1 MPKSVASYQS
11 LASRSSSVA
20 PSSRSESADPTYS
33 RHGYDDFDE
42 QQAEAIRNAYR
53 NALQSS
59 QTSASNLSSPRTVR
73 SRRGLQRRSEAD
85 LRLRVPRRDRT
96 GTAGTQHGQA
106 ATEQTPL
113 LSSPEVP
120 RSGYRATSVPGTPR
134 YPFTRSHS
142 YVNSVRG
149 PLGSRRGSFA
159 RGLMKALGTAGDEEE
174 ARAAGG
180 EASTSNVTASKRSLY
195 WDDRVWYDQFTSTDW
210 VHDSIADAYRVKELR
225 SRRDFRGRVK
235 AFFDGAQGWLLVFV
249 IGCVTAGFAYMIDV
263 TEAKIFDWK
272 TGYCSSRWYFSKRQ
286 CCSGASACEDW
297 SRWSRLIDGGQD
309 ESGKLW
315 LDFAAFVGWVVL
327 LALAACVV
335 TLRTKTTISSAISLS
350 TLDENLGAERHDSGK
365 GRTEG
370 GGPGTLSPTRRFQEA
385 AKRPPVVYYPAAGSG
400 VAEVRVIL
408 SGFVLHGYLGAQ
420 TLVYK
425 TVGLILSVGSGLS
438 VGKEGPYVHIAA
450 CIGNIASR
458 VSSKYRN
465 NDAKRREVL
474 SASAAAGVAV
484 AFGAPIGGV
493 LFSLEEVSYYFP
505 PKTMFRTFFCCI
517 AAALSLKFLNP
528 YGTNKIVLFQVRYVT
543 DWNLFEIII
552 FAALGVMGGT
562 LGALFIKAS
571 RIWAKTFRRSA
582 MIKSYP
588 MLEVFIVAVV
598 TGLVSFWN
606 RYTRVPVAEL
616 LYELAAPCDAFSDT
630 GTGLCPTQEN
640 IPETIRYLFAA
651 FFIKA
656 MLTVVTFGIKVP
668 AGIYVPSMV
677 VGGLLGRIVGH
688 IVQLIILR
696 YPDLALSIGCS
707 SNGSPEAC
715 VVPGVYALVA
725 AGATMCGVTRLSVT
739 LAVILFELTG
749 SLEHVLP
756 FAMGVLIAKWTAD
769 ALEPLSI
776 YDLLTDMNA
785 YPYLDHKVR
794 PVFTTD
800 LGDIT
805 TAPNQNRYI
814 DITASAFV
822 PAKQLRFQLEYLHMA
837 GEIDGG
843 LPILRHD
850 VLVGLIPG
858 PDLEF
863 ALDLLES
870 EDEAMCLMDA
880 RAPRED
886 KNKRPNSVV
895 AQREEALLADATDG
909 DGDDHTITEGESEE
923 YLSRTDTTSSERTT
937 TATNKT
943 GPTSSSRIDSATHEV
958 EPSSATSP
966 DEEEEEDG
974 GPDLTD
980 FTRYIDP
987 SPVSLDITSPMD
999 LVFECFVKLGLR
1011 YICVTCEG
1019 KYAGMVHKKT
1029 FSLAKTASSQKKR
1042 KLAPFAQSSASPSTT
1057 PSPQSQTRERTSSP
1071 TQTLPAIPSQPAA
1084 PEILTTGS
1092 TPPQTSSS
1100 PAQRGTAIPS
1110 SPLLSSAVYQRP
1122 TPPPRFLPPHLH
1134 HEVLPSREEG
1144 TVGSLEGGVDNMAGS
1159 ENGSERSLTGA
1170 GRVVGARSASPA
1182 KRSATAMEEGVVDS
1196 IMDESTPRPVEDE
1209 QEQETVTHVEDTAM
1223 SGMTPASVA
1232 LETQEMDINSASTS
1246 TNGNDSTST
1255 SASSLLEEVSEK
1267 APAEDQP
1274 LPPSQKEPHSTE
1286 RVDEQVAHVTRLGQ
1300 AQLDE
1305 GVKGVVVS
1313 SKWLE
1318 RVLSR
1323 STEGLQNREYPK
1335 EARDGLVGPMDNSD
1349 IVPEGAFEKPYL
1361 MDVSKEAFIPLKPG
1375 LTLNSEIQIL
1385 PFDAYGYIISEY
1397 GHVHSKP
1404 IIRYAHNTA
1413 NSGSDQQNVV
1423 YELYPPVVTIRK
1435 VPRPDSQAEA
1445 VKPKSGTGSLPALKL
1460 KKEARD
1466 RKEADAVRLV
1476 SSKSEK
1482 VQNFLARCKEAAG
1495 ISRET
1500 KVKVF
1505 RLIDP
1510 TIPAANRSDSAPS
1523 GVPSPPDSRST
1534 SPASTTG
1541 NVPKLI
1547 LDSETFGKMKGGTN
1561 LEPLELKDQTGN
1573 VNFNGGSMNVQM
1585 AGVHEDM
1592 TLVLEETLGGI
1603 RAGQF
1608 QSDAQNSLKIPKSAG
1623 SLPAS
1628 TTASGRTSPAPERM
1642 MTRGRARKDGRPPGV
1657 VGLQNLGNTCY
1668 MNSALQCIRSVEELA
1683 IFFLTKKYKKEINN
1697 DNPLGHHGR
1706 MANAYHSVIEGIY
1719 GNNNNSSF
1727 RPSHFKTALGNAQ
1740 PMFSGYGQQD
1750 SQEFL
1755 SFLVDALH
1763 EDLNRIKKKP
1773 YIENPD
1779 SNDATVHLPEAI
1791 IELGET
1797 YRNNH
1802 RLRND
1807 SVAMDLF
1814 SGFYKNKMECPK
1826 CDKVSVTFDP
1836 YSLLTVQLPVNV
1848 SFNHTVVFV
1857 PLQGPPVRQRVD
1869 IDNNATVKALKE
1881 SVASKHPGV
1890 EASRTTAVEIWHKKV
1905 YNVFDDRL
1913 SLQEAA
1919 IKSHDDIFIYE
1930 LDGVPTNPATADK
1943 YSSYMSKR
1951 EKVPAG
1957 GMDAPQA
1964 DCFAV
1969 PIIHRLQGSR
1979 NPSDEIM
1986 YPLFITVTRE
1996 EAKDYDVILKK
2007 TLQAVA
2013 NMTTRP
2019 ILKEFTEASVVKKDD
2034 SEAEMVDAEPAP
2046 NEDSAGVSDHSAQSE
2061 DGYVNVSH
2069 ASAATDSQILTNGTS
2084 AMQIDEPGEDAGV
2097 PHGFM
2102 DPEYFL
2108 SPALRTHLFEMKYSS
2123 NNNDNLYP
2131 GNNTSYNSYVHPMV
2145 GRVKALSRRSST
2157 QSSRSDETSS
2167 TTNGTTKSEESDAD
2181 DDEERPDIVVGESS
2195 LSAEHVSD
2203 SSDELNGPNTIM
2215 EPSAR
2220 EENVR
2225 GGRGKRNKNKKY
2237 GGKKGKRGGQQNRN
2251 SNRNPTFGFPAAK
2264 PRADDDSNPYYIQL
2278 GETIVLD
2285 WKAEAVNALFE
2296 GGDNDADGLRGRRTM
2311 DDEGRHG
2318 PIFDDPELEARVAK
2332 RARRHKHG
2340 VTLEECFAETG
2351 KREVLSEDNTWFCNR
2366 CKDHRRAAKTL
2377 EIWTLPDILVVHLK
2391 RFGGGRGSRDKLDIN
2406 VEFPIEGLDMT
2417 DKVGLKEDGKEYI
2430 YDLFAIDLHFGGLG
2444 GGHYTA
2450 MAKNWETGDWYDYND
2465 ASCSKITDLERLQQS
2480 AAYLLFYRRR
2490 SNTPLGNADLQE
2502 LVNKYKNPSSDDEE
2516 LDAGE
2521 GQLGGPIRSSHGPSS
2536 GSQVGVGTADTP
2548 RSLLGTSL
2556 LDGTAVGG
2564 GGIGAVERNLNPRRI
2579 TNFSA
2584 DDALPSYSASG
2595 ATWGFDGLRTDA
2607 VLGGGAEGDDDD
2619 DGASTTAQGFRDNDS
2634 GMGDDTP
2641 PLLTV
2646 SDGEWID
2653 DDASDEVEEMSRD
2666 IFDPPSRRG
2675 SVLARELE
2683 ADFREADEPEAVD
2696 ITLPGQED
2704 LYD

>member
-1 MPKSVASYQS
+1 
-11 LASRSSSVA
+11 
-20 PSSRSESADPTYS
+20 
-33 RHGYDDFDE
+33 
-42 QQAEAIRNAYR
+42 
-53 NALQSS
+53 
-59 QTSASNLSSPRTVR
+59 
-73 SRRGLQRRSEAD
+73 
-85 LRLRVPRRDRT
+85 
-96 GTAGTQHGQA
+96 
-106 ATEQTPL
+106 
-113 LSSPEVP
+113 
-120 RSGYRATSVPGTPR
+120 
-134 YPFTRSHS
+134 
-142 YVNSVRG
+142 
-149 PLGSRRGSFA
+149 
-159 RGLMKALGTAGDEEE
+159 
-174 ARAAGG
+174 
-180 EASTSNVTASKRSLY
+180 
-195 WDDRVWYDQFTSTDW
+195 
-210 VHDSIADAYRVKELR
+210 
-225 SRRDFRGRVK
+225 
-235 AFFDGAQGWLLVFV
+235 
-249 IGCVTAGFAYMIDV
+249 
-263 TEAKIFDWK
+263 
-272 TGYCSSRWYFSKRQ
+272 
-286 CCSGASACEDW
+286 
-297 SRWSRLIDGGQD
+297 
-309 ESGKLW
+309 
-315 LDFAAFVGWVVL
+315 
-327 LALAACVV
+327 
-335 TLRTKTTISSAISLS
+335 
-350 TLDENLGAERHDSGK
+350 
-365 GRTEG
+365 
-370 GGPGTLSPTRRFQEA
+370 
-385 AKRPPVVYYPAAGSG
+385 
-400 VAEVRVIL
+400 
-408 SGFVLHGYLGAQ
+408 
-420 TLVYK
+420 
-425 TVGLILSVGSGLS
+425 
-438 VGKEGPYVHIAA
+438 
-450 CIGNIASR
+450 
-458 VSSKYRN
+458 
-465 NDAKRREVL
+465 
-474 SASAAAGVAV
+474 
-484 AFGAPIGGV
+484 
-493 LFSLEEVSYYFP
+493 
-505 PKTMFRTFFCCI
+505 
-517 AAALSLKFLNP
+517 
-528 YGTNKIVLFQVRYVT
+528 
-543 DWNLFEIII
+543 
-552 FAALGVMGGT
+552 
-562 LGALFIKAS
+562 
-571 RIWAKTFRRSA
+571 
-582 MIKSYP
+582 
-588 MLEVFIVAVV
+588 
-598 TGLVSFWN
+598 
-606 RYTRVPVAEL
+606 
-616 LYELAAPCDAFSDT
+616 
-630 GTGLCPTQEN
+630 
-640 IPETIRYLFAA
+640 
-651 FFIKA
+651 
-656 MLTVVTFGIKVP
+656 
-668 AGIYVPSMV
+668 
-677 VGGLLGRIVGH
+677 
-688 IVQLIILR
+688 
-696 YPDLALSIGCS
+696 
-707 SNGSPEAC
+707 
-715 VVPGVYALVA
+715 
-725 AGATMCGVTRLSVT
+725 
-739 LAVILFELTG
+739 
-749 SLEHVLP
+749 
-756 FAMGVLIAKWTAD
+756 
-769 ALEPLSI
+769 
-776 YDLLTDMNA
+776 
-785 YPYLDHKVR
+785 
-794 PVFTTD
+794 
-800 LGDIT
+800 
-805 TAPNQNRYI
+805 
-814 DITASAFV
+814 
-822 PAKQLRFQLEYLHMA
+822 
-837 GEIDGG
+837 
-843 LPILRHD
+843 
-850 VLVGLIPG
+850 
-858 PDLEF
+858 
-863 ALDLLES
+863 
-870 EDEAMCLMDA
+870 
-880 RAPRED
+880 
-886 KNKRPNSVV
+886 
-895 AQREEALLADATDG
+895 
-909 DGDDHTITEGESEE
+909 
-923 YLSRTDTTSSERTT
+923 
-937 TATNKT
+937 
-943 GPTSSSRIDSATHEV
+943 
-958 EPSSATSP
+958 
-966 DEEEEEDG
+966 
-974 GPDLTD
+974 
-980 FTRYIDP
+980 
-987 SPVSLDITSPMD
+987 
-999 LVFECFVKLGLR
+999 
-1011 YICVTCEG
+1011 
-1019 KYAGMVHKKT
+1019 
-1029 FSLAKTASSQKKR
+1029 
-1042 KLAPFAQSSASPSTT
+1042 
-1057 PSPQSQTRERTSSP
+1057 
-1071 TQTLPAIPSQPAA
+1071 
-1084 PEILTTGS
+1084 
-1092 TPPQTSSS
+1092 
-1100 PAQRGTAIPS
+1100 
-1110 SPLLSSAVYQRP
+1110 
-1122 TPPPRFLPPHLH
+1122 
-1134 HEVLPSREEG
+1134 
-1144 TVGSLEGGVDNMAGS
+1144 MAGS
-1159 ENGSERSLTGA
+1159 ENGSERSLAGA

-1255 SASSLLEEVSEK
+1255 SASSLLE
-1267 APAEDQP
+1267 
-1274 LPPSQKEPHSTE
+1274 E

-2167 TTNGTTKSEESDAD
+2167 TTNGTAKSEESDAD
-2181 DDEERPDIVVGESS
+2181 DDEERPDIV
-2195 LSAEHVSD
+2195 
-2203 SSDELNGPNTIM
+2203 
-2215 EPSAR
+2215 
-2220 EENVR
+2220 
-2225 GGRGKRNKNKKY
+2225 
-2237 GGKKGKRGGQQNRN
+2237 
-2251 SNRNPTFGFPAAK
+2251 
-2264 PRADDDSNPYYIQL
+2264 L